1 MIDSKTEIRNLL
13 NYQFPDFQGELAAE
27 IVESGEIVDITA
39 DTLMMEIGQKVEKIP
54 LIVSGLVKVFRES
67 EDDHDHELFMY
78 YLGPGEA
85 CAVTLIC
92 SAKEGYSKIKAIAE
106 EDTSLIIVP
115 VTKFEEWMAKYPS
128 WFYFVMDTY
137 QHRFDELL
145 KVVDSIAFHRMDE
158 RLLEYLEKSAE
169 VSHSSI
175 VHKTHQQIAQELNTS
190 REVITRLL
198 KKLELKGMLTVN
210 RHQIKLLQ

>member
-1 MIDSKTEIRNLL
+1 MTESKTEIRSLL
-13 NYQFPDFQGELAAE
+13 NFQFPDFQEKLARE
-27 IVESGEIVDITA
+27 IVESGEIVDIPA

-67 EDDHDHELFMY
+67 EDDHELFMY

-115 VTKFEEWMAKYPS
+115 VTKFEEWMTKYSS

-137 QHRFDELL
+137 QDRFDELL

-169 VSHSSI
+169 VSQSPI

-190 REVITRLL
+190 REVVTRLL
-198 KKLELKGMLTVN
+198 KKLEQKGMLIVN